1 MRLNEQKQEG
11 PIRRN
16 EVKMISLL
24 QNFSQTLICAVIH
37 QGVDTEAHILQKILS
52 TETFYFCF
60 VFLWHLYFEKCFRRY
75 LHEQQILI

>member
-1 MRLNEQKQEG
+1 MRLNEQKPEG

-37 QGVDTEAHILQKILS
+37 QGVDTEAHIPKRFCLQKLFIFVLFFFG
-52 TETFYFCF
+52 TFTLRNVLEGTSMNSRF
-60 VFLWHLYFEKCFRRY
+60 
-75 LHEQQILI
+75 